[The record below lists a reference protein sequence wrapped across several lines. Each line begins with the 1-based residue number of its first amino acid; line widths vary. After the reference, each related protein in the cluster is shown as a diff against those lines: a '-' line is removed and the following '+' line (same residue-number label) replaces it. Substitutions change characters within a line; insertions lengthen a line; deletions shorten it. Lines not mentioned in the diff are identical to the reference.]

1 MDEDNVDGLGF
12 ARRLIRLGVPIFLA
26 RPWRDGDE
34 ERRNVGGFVLPGGWQ
49 RAVPD
54 EKILERWRPG
64 MALCATGNGPI
75 SFVDID
81 PRSGGAESY
90 QAMVDSDLMP
100 DSWATVRTPS
110 GGTHEY
116 VWNLGVRSR
125 DGIRP
130 GVDIKAG
137 VGGDGVGFVFLPPTV
152 KVPKSGGEARPYVVE
167 TEDLS
172 GIEDLI
178 ELGGRDDSGEALAA
192 EIELSRNPGGITA
205 EYDGPEYE
213 DMSEAQQAMVDEYR
227 DGFEIWWRESAQR
240 MLALGEGERDGKG
253 RGWEAWS
260 RDLAYAVATLT
271 TSGWSGM
278 EDGDGEELFETL
290 QPEEMRATTECSGKW
305 TGSLLAKAS
314 TQGDHSPP
322 WDRPGF
328 VSNAEDYFS
337 EPIEG
342 VDQDPTEG
350 LGSGD
355 GGGGEAG
362 GGGGDDLYKEWDIL
376 GDVHLAKRVALKLK
390 DGNRRPIRAWA
401 DRGWACWT
409 GKRWD
414 VDYASDLVRG
424 RVIRALLQIG
434 KTEEEKAQRRY
445 DREVAKLEGEP
456 EAVRADKMPE
466 IEAVREE
473 ALKRLGRLTKVSAV
487 DMVMKLMRANMH
499 VDLSLFDGPQ
509 TADWLNADNGM
520 VNLRTGE
527 LADHDPAML
536 FTHVCPVGYVAD
548 ATSEDWSKA
557 LTAIPED
564 IRPWLQKRFGQAV
577 TGHTVTDDVIPFLWG
592 GGANGKSTILT
603 GVTRAL
609 GGFYTVVPNSVILQ
623 GNDSEVAMTTLR
635 GVRLAILEELPGNDK
650 WLDVEQMKRLV
661 GTEVMTGRV
670 LYKGHVQWTPTHSL
684 MITTNYQIQVRETD
698 KGTWRRLARVPFPYT
713 FDGSDARVEADGG
726 LRERVKLNTDK
737 QQEAALAWMVAGAVA
752 SYQEP
757 LTTGAMPEAVK
768 ESTREWRLTGNAA
781 SRFIGEYLRFNPSG
795 AELSSNVYKLYAW
808 WAKETGQK
816 PMGDQIFW
824 TRVAGCEL
832 FESPGVDR
840 TYVRLG
846 SMQTSD
852 DAGVDTSK
860 PHRLVTAVSF
870 TEEGWNMFQNAG
882 IF

>member
-1 MDEDNVDGLGF
+1 MGEVDGLEF
-12 ARRLIRLGVPIFLA
+12 ARRLIKLGVPVFLA
-26 RPWRDGDE
+26 RPWREADE
-34 ERRNVGGFVLPGGWQ
+34 ERRNVGGYVLPGGWQ

-54 EKILERWRPG
+54 LGILDRWKPG
-64 MALCATGNGPI
+64 MALCATGNGPV
-75 SFVDID
+75 SFVDVD
-81 PRSGGAESY
+81 PRSGGRESGL
-90 QAMVDSDLMP
+90 AMTKDGLMP
-100 DSWATVRTPS
+100 DSWATVTTPS
-110 GGTHEY
+110 GGWHHY
-116 VWNLGVRSR
+116 VWSLGVRSR

-137 VGGDGVGFVFLPPTV
+137 TGGDGVGFVFLPPTV
-152 KVPKSGGEARPYVVE
+152 KVPKGAGDDAEPKPYVVE
-167 TEDLS
+167 VDALDDL
-172 GIEDLI
+172 EDLI
-178 ELGGRDDSGEALAA
+178 ELGGRDDSGEALRA
-192 EIELSRNPGGITA
+192 EIELSRNPLGITA
-205 EYDGPEYE
+205 EYDGPAYE
-213 DMSEAQQAMVDEYR
+213 DMTEAQQAMVDEYR

-240 MLALGEGERDGKG
+240 MLGLGEGERDSKG

-271 TSGWSGM
+271 VSGWSGM
-278 EDGDGEELFETL
+278 EDGDGEELFGTL

-305 TGSLLAKAS
+305 SRSLLAKAA

-350 LGSGD
+350 LGAAGET
-355 GGGGEAG
+355 GGSA
-362 GGGGDDLYKEWDIL
+362 GDDLYREWDIL

-414 VDYASDLVRG
+414 VEYAADLVRG

-434 KTEEEKAQRRY
+434 KTEEDKAERRFE
-445 DREVAKLEGEP
+445 REVEKVAADDPNRATLVADA
-456 EAVRADKMPE
+456 EAVRD
-466 IEAVREE
+466 EAR
-473 ALKRLGRLTKVSAV
+473 KRLGRLTKVSAV

-499 VDLSLFDGPQ
+499 VDLALFDGPQ
-509 TADWLNADNGM
+509 TADWLNVDNGM

-527 LADHDPAML
+527 LADHDPGLL
-536 FTHVCPVGYVAD
+536 FTHVCGVGYVAG
-548 ATSEDWSKA
+548 AESGDWTKA
-557 LTAIPED
+557 LEAIPGE
-564 IRPWLQKRFGQAV
+564 IRPWLQKRFGQAI
-577 TGHTVTDDVIPFLWG
+577 TGHTTTDDVIPFLWG
-592 GGANGKSTILT
+592 GGANGKSTIFT

-609 GGFYTVVPNSVILQ
+609 GGFYTAVPNSVILQ

-650 WLDVEQMKRLV
+650 WLDVEQLKRLV

-684 MITTNYQIQVRETD
+684 MITTNYQIKVRETD
-698 KGTWRRLARVPFPYT
+698 KGTWRRLARVPFPFT
-713 FDGSDARVEADGG
+713 FDGSDSRVVSDGG
-726 LRERVKLNTDK
+726 LRERVKMNTDK

-757 LTTGAMPEAVK
+757 LTRAEMPSMVE
-768 ESTREWRLTGNAA
+768 ESTREWRMTGNGTA
-781 SRFIGEYLRFNPSG
+781 RFATEFLRYNPEG
-795 AELSSNVYKLYAW
+795 AEQSSQVYKLYAW
-808 WAKETGQK
+808 WAKETGQAVMNDQVFWARL
-816 PMGDQIFW
+816 MG
-824 TRVAGCEL
+824 TEL
-832 FESPGVDR
+832 FESPGVEKKAS
-840 TYVRLG
+840 RLG
-846 SMQTSD
+846 SLAVSEQGLDPLKT
-852 DAGVDTSK
+852 
-860 PHRLVTAVSF
+860 HRLLLGVSF
-870 TEEGWNMFQNAG
+870 TEDGWNMFQNAG